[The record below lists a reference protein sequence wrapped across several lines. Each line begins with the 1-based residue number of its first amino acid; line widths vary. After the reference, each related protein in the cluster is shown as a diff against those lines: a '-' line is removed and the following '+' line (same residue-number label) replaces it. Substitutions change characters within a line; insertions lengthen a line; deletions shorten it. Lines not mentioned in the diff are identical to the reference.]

1 MLIVKV
7 KNATKEILLT
17 SIILELPQQLG
28 LDDVGMIKER
38 ELRIGDISPGEE
50 RELKFDVY
58 GGIKTDPGEYT
69 VTLTAMAHYRD
80 YGHVINAVKKRTTL
94 SVV

>member
-1 MLIVKV
+1 MPAEK
-7 KNATKEILLT
+7 KPSNKTEKLL
-17 SIILELPQQLG
+17 EG
-28 LDDVGMIKER
+28 L
-38 ELRIGDISPGEE
+38 
-50 RELKFDVY
+50 
-58 GGIKTDPGEYT
+58 GIKTDPGEYT